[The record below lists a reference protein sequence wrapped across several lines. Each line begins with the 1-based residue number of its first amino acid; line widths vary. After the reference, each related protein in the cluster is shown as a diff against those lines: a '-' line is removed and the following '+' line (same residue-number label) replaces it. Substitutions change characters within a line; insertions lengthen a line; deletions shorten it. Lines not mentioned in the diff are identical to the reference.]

1 LQLLEGKEK
10 VMRIRDTFVSIVTLV
25 LAVITV
31 TGMAYTD
38 QFPQAATA
46 ESVGFDALA
55 HQVFS
60 ASKTEEVAQVVSQ

>member
-1 LQLLEGKEK
+1 
-10 VMRIRDTFVSIVTLV
+10 MRIRDTFVAVVTLV

-38 QFPQAATA
+38 QYPQAATA

-60 ASKTEEVAQVVSQ
+60 SAAEDDAAKVASK

>member
-1 LQLLEGKEK
+1 
-10 VMRIRDTFVSIVTLV
+10 MRIRDTFVSIVTLV
-25 LAVITV
+25 LALITV

-46 ESVGFDALA
+46 QSVGFDALA

-60 ASKTEEVAQVVSQ
+60 TASDDDASKAVSQ

>member
-1 LQLLEGKEK
+1 
-10 VMRIRDTFVSIVTLV
+10 MRFRDSIISVVTLV
-25 LAVITV
+25 LGLITV

-38 QFPQAATA
+38 QFPQAVKA

-60 ASKTEEVAQVVSQ
+60 TAQEDQTDQVAEQ

>member
-1 LQLLEGKEK
+1 
-10 VMRIRDTFVSIVTLV
+10 MRIRDTFVSIITLV

-38 QFPQAATA
+38 QFPQAAKA

-60 ASKTEEVAQVVSQ
+60 AAAKDDTTKVVSQ

>member
-1 LQLLEGKEK
+1 
-10 VMRIRDTFVSIVTLV
+10 MRIRDTFVSVVTLV

-60 ASKTEEVAQVVSQ
+60 VASADEPETQELSQ

>member
-1 LQLLEGKEK
+1 M
-10 VMRIRDTFVSIVTLV
+10 VMNFKSGFLSIVTVALG
-25 LAVITV
+25 LITL

-38 QFPQAATA
+38 RFPQAAYA

-60 ASKTEEVAQVVSQ
+60 GVQDTAQQCQVAEK

>member
-1 LQLLEGKEK
+1 
-10 VMRIRDTFVSIVTLV
+10 MRIRDSFISVVTLV

-31 TGMAYTD
+31 TGMAYSD

-60 ASKTEEVAQVVSQ
+60 VGDDDQSEQVASK

>member
-1 LQLLEGKEK
+1 
-10 VMRIRDTFVSIVTLV
+10 MRFRDTLISVVTLV
-25 LAVITV
+25 LGLITV

-46 ESVGFDALA
+46 ESVGFEALA

-60 ASKTEEVAQVVSQ
+60 TSDEDSASQVASK

>member
-1 LQLLEGKEK
+1 
-10 VMRIRDTFVSIVTLV
+10 MRIRDTFISVVTLV

-31 TGMAYTD
+31 TGMAYTE

-60 ASKTEEVAQVVSQ
+60 AAAEDDSTKVVSQ

>member
-1 LQLLEGKEK
+1 
-10 VMRIRDTFVSIVTLV
+10 MRIRDTFVSIVTLV
-25 LAVITV
+25 LALITV

-46 ESVGFDALA
+46 QSVGFDALA

-60 ASKTEEVAQVVSQ
+60 TAADDDANKVVSQ